1 MSRCQMRDELPTW
14 HLRESN
20 PGIILAEIRRP
31 SSHRTKMQFTFM
43 RTSLGQEAV
52 MSSFCTITSL
62 AEEQTQ
68 YQIQTVSAGTVDLH
82 ICYMIGL
89 HWHEKRPPAESPLE
103 PKLSFSKKVPSAE

>member
-1 MSRCQMRDELPTW
+1 VSRCQMRDELPTW

-82 ICYMIGL
+82 ICYMRVAL
-89 HWHEKRPPAESPLE
+89 AREEAPRRKSP
-103 PKLSFSKKVPSAE
+103 